1 MNAKKIRDQNSEQLR
16 SKENVVLVGLGHKHV
31 KDRDTGKLSIVVGVS
46 MKKALSVLSPKDVVP
61 PVINGLPTDVEE
73 TGEIWLLSQPMAIDR
88 TANFRPAPGGVSIG
102 HESGPTGTMTCAVRK
117 NSKWHILS
125 NHHVFA
131 EVVNEA
137 VLGSRILQRGYADGG
152 RADTDTIGWL
162 SEFVKIEMDDVST
175 CPLGRA
181 VVATFNFFARSLHR
195 KTRIPAAI
203 ARAEN
208 TVDCAL
214 AIPVHDGEVLDTILE
229 HDGRYVRIL
238 GETEPR
244 IGLAVKKSGRTTG
257 TTHGHISLVDV
268 DATVNLGGG
277 KVATFV
283 DQFAVPNPFG
293 KGGDSGSMVL
303 SEANQAAGL
312 LFAGSATITL
322 VNRWSNVRSALR
334 LD

>member
-1 MNAKKIRDQNSEQLR
+1 MDAKKIRDQNSDQLR
-16 SKENVVLVGLGHKHV
+16 GKENVVLVGLGHKHV

-46 MKKALSVLSPKDVVP
+46 TKKPLSVLPPKDVVP
-61 PVINGLPTDVEE
+61 PVINGVPTDVEE
-73 TGEIWLLSQPMAIDR
+73 TGEIWLLSQPTAVDR
-88 TANFRPAPGGVSIG
+88 TVNFRPAPGGVSIG
-102 HESGPTGTMTCAVRK
+102 HESGPTGTMACAVRK
-117 NSKWHILS
+117 KGKWYILS

-137 VLGSRILQRGYADGG
+137 VIGSGILQRGYVDGG
-152 RADTDTIGWL
+152 RADTDMIARL
-162 SEFVKIEMDDVST
+162 SEFVEIEMDGVST
-175 CPLGRA
+175 CPMGRA
-181 VVATFNFFARSLHR
+181 VVATFNFLARSLHR
-195 KTRIPAAI
+195 KTRLPVAI
-203 ARAEN
+203 AKAQN

-214 AIPVHDGEVLDTILE
+214 ALPVRDGDVLDTILE
-229 HDGRYVRIL
+229 DDGRYVRVF

-283 DQFAVPNPFG
+283 DQFAVPDFG
-293 KGGDSGSMVL
+293 KGGDSGSLVC
-303 SEANQAAGL
+303 SEADQAAGL

-322 VNRWSNVRSALR
+322 VNRWRNVRTALR